1 MKRIFLAN
9 RRLRL
14 VVYLAVAIA
23 VVVAPL
29 VLPPYLN
36 FQLAMMAVFAVAILG
51 LNIIMGYTGQISLGQ
66 SAFVGLG
73 AYITAYG
80 VISGWPII
88 VTFLLACLV
97 PAAVGLVV
105 ALPAVR
111 LRGHAL
117 AVVTLAL
124 PILALP
130 LARRFPEFT
139 GGSNGMTVDWMNAP
153 DWSGLAVD
161 QWRYYVIIIIAAV
174 FFLFARNLVTGR
186 IGRAFAIV
194 RENEAVAT
202 SMGISSYRYKVLA
215 FTISS
220 LYGGAAGFLYLGAVQ
235 FTSPETSS
243 FIVAIN
249 LLAAMVIGGSASI
262 AGSLIGGVFYVTV
275 PFLAGQVNS
284 SQTATFSGAALLV
297 VLLIVPGGLI
307 TVPRAIRQLV
317 GKRSARA
324 NARLT
329 KDGGD
334 VEGDPSASTGTS

>member
-1 MKRIFLAN
+1 MKKTFMAN
-9 RRLRL
+9 KRLRL
-14 VVYLAVAIA
+14 VVYLAVAI
-23 VVVAPL
+23 VVIVAPL
-29 VLPPYLN
+29 MLSPYMN
-36 FQLAMMAVFAVAILG
+36 FQLSMVAVFAVAILG

-73 AYITAYG
+73 AYMTAYG
-80 VISGWPII
+80 VLSGWPIV

-97 PAAVGLVV
+97 PAAVGFLV

-117 AVVTLAL
+117 AVVTLGL
-124 PILALP
+124 PIIALP
-130 LARRFPEFT
+130 LARRFPDFT
-139 GGSNGMTVDWMNAP
+139 GGSNGKTVDWMNAP
-153 DWSGLAVD
+153 AWSGLAVD
-161 QWRYYVIIIIAAV
+161 QWRYYVIIIIAAI

-186 IGRAFAIV
+186 IGRAFTIV

-243 FIVAIN
+243 FLVAIN
-249 LLAAMVIGGSASI
+249 ILAAMVIGGSGSI
-262 AGSLIGGVFYVTV
+262 AGSLIGGAFYVTV

-284 SQTATFSGAALLV
+284 SQTAIFSGAALLI
-297 VLLIVPGGLI
+297 VLLIVPGGLV
-307 TVPRAIRQLV
+307 TVPRAIRQLLA
-317 GKRSARA
+317 KRTARA
-324 NARLT
+324 NARLN
-329 KDGGD
+329 KESGE
-334 VEGDPSASTGTS
+334 VEGNSSASTSTP